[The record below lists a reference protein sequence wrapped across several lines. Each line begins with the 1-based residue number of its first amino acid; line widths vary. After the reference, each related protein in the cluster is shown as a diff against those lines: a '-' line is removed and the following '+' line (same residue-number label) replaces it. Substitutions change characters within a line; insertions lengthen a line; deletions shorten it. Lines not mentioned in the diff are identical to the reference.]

1 MQKRRSP
8 ARIAVTKH
16 TVLEE
21 NVMKTLVTF
30 VTKFLA
36 LIVSPLSCFD
46 RVLFKGYLPFRDA
59 RSLER
64 FVDYV
69 LKIKRKDFLKFAE
82 QQSERVVA
90 HAKNLA
96 QADAAPYRFLKGKQ
110 RKDDL
115 AHQIARERGLTEG
128 LVCVLC
134 CMECCPSFKLLY
146 GDKRPRFVGD
156 QRPQRVLYF
165 YYLDADFGLI
175 HLRLPTWFPFTLQVY
190 VNGHEWLG
198 RQLLQQ
204 RQGFVQQ
211 DNAFVQF
218 DDVAAAQKQADR
230 FARLAWRRILNRW
243 ARRVNPL
250 LREPWLRQ
258 ASYYWVID
266 QAEYSTDV
274 LFRSRQ
280 SLAGLYPR
288 LLDHAAVHFSAQD
301 ILTFLGRRLHGR
313 FDGEVLTDCKKDR
326 WPGARIKH
334 RMKNNWLKMYDK
346 FGQILR
352 VETVIN
358 NPREF
363 KVRRW
368 RVREGQRRLVW
379 CPMNKGVCNLYRYQ
393 EVALAANH
401 RYLEALAVVD
411 NPAPTYREVA
421 ELTEARTVQG
431 RSSAGFNPARA
442 QDIGLFRAV
451 LDGNHLVRGF
461 RNADIRRTLQGAPKH
476 AEVKRRYST
485 AVSRLLKRLHVRGLI
500 AKVPR
505 TRRWQVTT
513 KGRRLLGAAVQLYHH
528 GIPKAAAQ
536 TGA

>member
-36 LIVSPLSCFD
+36 LIVSTLSCFD

-59 RSLER
+59 VSLER

-69 LKIKRKDFLKFAE
+69 LRIKRKDFLKFA
-82 QQSERVVA
+82 QKQSERVIA
-90 HAKNLA
+90 HAKQLA
-96 QADAAPYRFLKGKQ
+96 HAAGAPYRFVKGKQ
-110 RKDDL
+110 RKGDL
-115 AHQIARERGLTEG
+115 AQQLARERGLGEG

-134 CMECCPSFKLLY
+134 CLETGPSFKLLY
-146 GDKRPRFVGD
+146 GDKRPRFVAD
-156 QRPQRVLYF
+156 HRPQRVLYF
-165 YYLDADFGLI
+165 YYLDADFGLM

-198 RQLLQQ
+198 RQLLRQ
-204 RQGFVQQ
+204 RQGFVQH
-211 DNAFVQF
+211 DNAFVQL
-218 DDVAAAQKQADR
+218 DDSAKAQQTANR
-230 FARLAWRRILNRW
+230 FARLAWRKILNRW
-243 ARRVNPL
+243 ARQVNPL
-250 LREPWLRQ
+250 LRQPWRRP
-258 ASYYWVID
+258 ASYYGVVD

-274 LFRSRQ
+274 LLRSRQ
-280 SLAGLYPR
+280 ALAGLYPR
-288 LLDHAAVHFSAQD
+288 LLDHAAVHCSARD
-301 ILTFLGRRLHGR
+301 LLTFLGRRLHGR
-313 FDGEVLTDCKKDR
+313 FDGEVLTDCQKDR

-334 RMKNNWLKMYDK
+334 RMKNNWLKMYDTC
-346 FGQILR
+346 GQILR

-368 RVREGQRRLVW
+368 RVRDGQRRLVW

-401 RYLEALAVVD
+401 RYLEAVAVVD
-411 NPAPTYREVA
+411 NPAATYREVA
-421 ELTEARTVQG
+421 ELAEAKKVCG

-442 QDIGLFRAV
+442 QDVGLFRAV

-461 RNADIRRTLQGAPKH
+461 RNADIRRALYGEPKQQP
-476 AEVKRRYST
+476 VRRQLST
-485 AVSRLLKRLHVRGLI
+485 AVSRLLKRLRVRGLL
-500 AKVPR
+500 AKVAR
-505 TRRWQVTT
+505 TRRWQVTP

-528 GIPKAAAQ
+528 GIPQAVAHAAA
-536 TGA
+536 